1 MKARLLP
8 AAAIASHRVSRVLR
22 GAAILCGIGCVA
34 SAPAEGNDAA
44 PDRLVYKTIG
54 ERKLVLEV
62 NRPPDWK
69 PTDRRPAIVF
79 FFGGGWRSGTTEQ
92 FRPQAEHFARR
103 GLVCFRAD
111 YRVRSRDG
119 VLPDRCVEDALDAMR
134 WVHGH
139 AAELGIDPGRIVAA
153 GGSAGGHLAACTF
166 LAADE
171 GGPISPKPGALLL
184 YNPVVD
190 LVALRSTPDKTLVE
204 GLDEEVA
211 ARISPSLLV
220 GKSMP
225 PTLVMAGTQDRFLP
239 QIRGFAEKAKATGA
253 LVETSYPE
261 GQRHGYFNRSP
272 WLERTTAEAD
282 AFLRKIGYLADPP
295 KP

>member
-1 MKARLLP
+1 MKVRMPP
-8 AAAIASHRVSRVLR
+8 AASHIVPGFLR
-22 GAAILCGIGCVA
+22 GAAILCGIACTA
-34 SAPAEGNDAA
+34 SAAGGEAV

-54 ERKLVLEV
+54 ERKLVLEID
-62 NRPPDWK
+62 RPPDWK
-69 PTDRRPAIVF
+69 PADKRPAIVF
-79 FFGGGWRSGTTEQ
+79 FFGGGWRNGTTEQ
-92 FRPQAEHFARR
+92 FKPQAEHFARR

-119 VLPDRCVEDALDAMR
+119 VLPDGCVEDALDAMR
-134 WVHGH
+134 WLRGH

-153 GGSAGGHLAACTF
+153 GGSAGGHLAACTY

-171 GGPISPKPGALLL
+171 GGPVSPKPAALLL

-190 LVALRSTPDKTLVE
+190 LVALRSTRDKTLVE

-211 ARISPSLLV
+211 ARISPSLLI
-220 GKSMP
+220 GNRMP
-225 PTLVMAGTQDRFLP
+225 PTLVMAGTRDRFFQ

-253 LVETSYPE
+253 LMETSYPE
-261 GQRHGYFNRSP
+261 GQQHGYFNRSP

-282 AFLRKIGYLADPP
+282 AFLRKIGYLLNPP